1 MTMRKVIYLSII
13 AIAILCVGGNT
24 FAQKKYV
31 NKASTWAEEGVKLDT
46 ALKLIQLAEQDE
58 KTKDMAKTYYVKG
71 LIYDQMA
78 KSTNPEFQGICEYP
92 LVNAFD
98 NYKKAYNMGDSKML
112 QGTIDAK
119 FLMLTN
125 SLINVAVTKYQEEN
139 FKEAFIYFQKTLEVK
154 EMPVFQGELDT
165 AVIFN
170 TAIAAQRSE
179 DYDNAIKYYEKSITL
194 GYGEGD
200 TYSLLAD
207 SYKAKGDTLT
217 YINKLKEGFEK
228 YPSNQNLLGGII
240 NFYILESDNASE
252 AFKYLELAREKD
264 PNNPQFYSAEAH
276 LYDKTGDRETAKE
289 KYKKAIELDP
299 NFFEAYYNLGV
310 LYFNEGV
317 ELTDKANAITDNK
330 KYEEAKKI
338 ADDKFL
344 ESLPYIEKAH
354 ELEPADKGIMQT
366 LKNLYYRFK
375 INDKYE
381 EISKKMEE

>member
-1 MTMRKVIYLSII
+1 
-13 AIAILCVGGNT
+13 
-24 FAQKKYV
+24 
-31 NKASTWAEEGVKLDT
+31 
-46 ALKLIQLAEQDE
+46 
-58 KTKDMAKTYYVKG
+58 
-71 LIYDQMA
+71 
-78 KSTNPEFQGICEYP
+78 

-98 NYKKAYNMGDSKML
+98 IYKKAYNMGDSKML

>member
-58 KTKDMAKTYYVKG
+58 KTKDMAKTYYLKG